1 MKNPRVEL
9 LYWEGCPSWPRAI
22 EMVRD
27 EMAAAGL
34 NPDDLVVREI
44 STDADAE
51 RERFYGSPTILI
63 DGEDVQDPGD
73 NPIGLACRV
82 YRRKDGTVSPLPD
95 AEDIRHL
102 LHPH

>member
-1 MKNPRVEL
+1 MTKTVEL

-22 EMVRD
+22 EIARE

-34 NPDDLVVREI
+34 DPEDLVVREI
-44 STDADAE
+44 TTDDEAE
-51 RERFYGSPTILI
+51 RERFHGSPTILV
-63 DGEDVQDPGD
+63 DGRDVQDPGD

-95 AEDIRHL
+95 PEDIRL
-102 LHPH
+102 LLPRH